1 MAGLYG
7 LKILLLWAGLICR
20 QDRSLAG
27 VTATTTSSS
36 STVAIT
42 TKPPSTLTTILNSQ
56 TASNSTHSSLVADQ
70 ENTSTDKSSSPF
82 STPKQPTKNANDS
95 TVSQTTPA
103 STKCSYKVEPVKYGF
118 QIVLSNLTPG
128 TYNISYQD
136 GSGQNMTVGHQPVN
150 STIEVK
156 PLKPCST
163 YTVTKIQPECE
174 LKGNSTLTT
183 WTLERDDVEED
194 IDCIPGS
201 ICYLSDWDVSKA
213 IQKKVDKSHTCRN
226 KSNALCF
233 ELRKNDFCSVVNA
246 TFAPKMCAN
255 SNFTKTKSI
264 QVESFLRANKID
276 LVPPTKFPAEIQW
289 TNKPV
294 NCNGT
299 LYINYTC
306 QELNK
311 TLNLSQLEPF
321 TNYTCTGRINH
332 GNRSI
337 ENTTSFWIV
346 CDVNINV
353 TNDEPTNSS
362 VSLKLNMSSK
372 KCQSSHLKDHLTYKY
387 CCKDKKQKHKC
398 SETKE
403 HKCVIGGLDA
413 FTDYDCSV
421 QQVKYKNKTIT
432 LSQNKTATI
441 KTAPGI
447 PEGVNKDLTVTWT
460 QNNAFTIKCHPL
472 SPNPWKG
479 NQGTYNATITGG
491 VHEEKYSKH
500 CFFTFED
507 LSYLTEFKVKIFTDN
522 GKHQSKAIEKLIRTR
537 YNDKALIG
545 FLVFLIVL
553 TSLALLFVLY
563 KIYVLQRKK
572 SNNNDERFELI
583 QPSDEENLM
592 TVEPIGSEVLL
603 DAYKRKI
610 ADEGRLF
617 LQEFQSIPRIF
628 SRNTVREAKK
638 SCNQPKNRYV
648 DILPYDYNRVQ
659 LTTGNGETGC
669 DYINASFIDGFKE
682 SKKYIAAQGPKDETV
697 GDFWRMVWEQQS
709 SIIVMVTRCEE
720 GNRNKCAQYWPSPE
734 REAEIFEEFVVKL
747 NREDHCPDYIIRQ
760 LSLTNKREKSAE
772 REVTHIQ
779 FTSWPDHGVPGE
791 PHLLLKLRRR
801 VNAFKNLFSGPIV
814 IHCSAGVGRTGTY
827 MGIDAMMEGLEAEG
841 RVDIYGY
848 VVKLRR
854 QRCLMVQVEA
864 QYILIHQALIEH
876 NQFGETEISLAEL
889 HPTLG
894 TLKQRDPGNEPSLL
908 EAEFQ
913 RLPRYKNWRTFNTGI
928 NEENKKKNRYSSVI
942 PYDYNRVLVKLED
955 DGSHDQDDDD
965 DDDDSSDEEDEESTK
980 YINAT
985 HIDGYWC
992 QKSLIAAQGPLADT
1006 TADFWQMVFQKRVKT
1021 IVMLSDLTEGDQEFC
1036 SAYWGDEKKTFR
1048 DIEVELTATE
1058 TLPAYTTRSIQL
1070 RHPKRKESQQ
1080 VKQYQFLKWAGRE
1093 LPEKP
1098 QDFTDMIKNIKQTC
1112 GYGNSK
1118 PERILPVVVHCN
1130 DGSSRSGIFCALWN
1144 IMDSAETEKL
1154 VDVFQVAKAL
1164 RKERQGMIHSLE
1176 QYQFLYDAVEG
1187 SFPVQNGEV
1196 KQPATA
1202 PAEEADYV
1210 QVINETEAEQPASA
1224 ATATQQGEAVVKEA
1238 VESTPLVAGKEA
1250 GAAAEGKEDEANE
1263 PGSPTEK
1270 TPLDGASNGPAVTL
1284 EV

>member
-95 TVSQTTPA
+95 TESVSGPLTPNTTATTTTTTLSPPLTSLTPTSNNLTQASGQATLSNATGGSSTSDPAGTRNLTQALPTNSTSQNQALPTNSTSQTQALPTNSTSQNQALPTNTSAIHNQTSPASTPTSTTVIPTVSQTTPA

-136 GSGQNMTVGHQPVN
+136 GSEHNITEGHQPVN

-183 WTLERDDVEED
+183 WTL
-194 IDCIPGS
+194 
-201 ICYLSDWDVSKA
+201 
-213 IQKKVDKSHTCRN
+213 N
-226 KSNALCF
+226 
-233 ELRKNDFCSVVNA
+233 
-246 TFAPKMCAN
+246 
-255 SNFTKTKSI
+255 
-264 QVESFLRANKID
+264 
-276 LVPPTKFPAEIQW
+276 
-289 TNKPV
+289 
-294 NCNGT
+294 
-299 LYINYTC
+299 
-306 QELNK
+306 
-311 TLNLSQLEPF
+311 
-321 TNYTCTGRINH
+321 
-332 GNRSI
+332 
-337 ENTTSFWIV
+337 
-346 CDVNINV
+346 VNINV
-353 TNDEPTNSS
+353 NKNDEPTNSS
-362 VSLKLNMSSK
+362 ISLKLNMSSK
-372 KCQSSHLKDHLTYKY
+372 KCQSSHLKDHLTYKC
-387 CCKDKKQKHKC
+387 CCKDKKQEHKC

-403 HKCVIGGLDA
+403 QKCVIGGLDA

-441 KTAPGI
+441 KTAPGRLRRYI
-447 PEGVNKDLTVTWT
+447 VFT
-460 QNNAFTIKCHPL
+460 QWVYYVVM
-472 SPNPWKG
+472 S
-479 NQGTYNATITGG
+479 
-491 VHEEKYSKH
+491 
-500 CFFTFED
+500 FFQ
-507 LSYLTEFKVKIFTDN
+507 IFTDN

-537 YNDKALIG
+537 YNDKAVIG

-894 TLKQRDPGNEPSLL
+894 TLKQRDPGNEPTLL

-955 DGSHDQDDDD
+955 DSSHDQDDDD

-1098 QDFTDMIKNIKQTC
+1098 QDLTDMIKNIKQTC

-1154 VDVFQVAKAL
+1154 LDVFQVAKAL

-1210 QVINETEAEQPASA
+1210 QVVNETEAEQPASA